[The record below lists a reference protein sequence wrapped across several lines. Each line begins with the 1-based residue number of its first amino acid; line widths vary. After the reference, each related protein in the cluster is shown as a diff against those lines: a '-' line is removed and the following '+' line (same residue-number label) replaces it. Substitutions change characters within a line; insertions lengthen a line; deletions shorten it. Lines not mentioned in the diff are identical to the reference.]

1 MSVEGENSD
10 LHLGYKSNMTLKV
23 AFPSGTTPSVTITIS
38 ASSTKL
44 AMALGDT
51 NMARRGGNIIYLRYG
66 FYYIVLSSTKSS
78 GFYTILGGNFTLE
91 NVDNSGSS
99 TNYEDSVVDVETEA
113 YVTSIDS
120 ITEGEQYVVRFTAY
134 NNGVS
139 IWNRDVTYT
148 MRTAI
153 MDPPKTPEVF
163 VTFPDTSDLERGMMA
178 RISVDLW
185 MPLPNPDIVVT
196 VQSLQSEL
204 RVLRLSV
211 SAVGDNFNFLMKLDK
226 YVVKGVVC
234 DETVTGNDT
243 LELVFPTHLA
253 NLDAYS
259 PTPVSSKDLIQL
271 ESLVYMDLTSLAG
284 ATFPL
289 DFTIYV
295 DNSVLWTKTF
305 QFTSKAPVTIPVAS
319 NMKMLP
325 NNKNVAVGRPFSM
338 DLNLTFPEFG
348 VFQINVTVKSV
359 VRGKSGKAGVM
370 MKDITVQLT
379 GSNILCHSVK
389 MHFSKTGQSKVQNV
403 MVAVIGVTNLGS
415 QLPSPNEDK
424 NWLVLRASA
433 IPVPGYTEIGDTN
446 SMDISSG
453 PRNVSEEVDVT
464 SIETF
469 DQNLVYVVDFY
480 HKDSMACISENQTF
494 EILVN
499 ITTERNKSPGS
510 LFVQFPVDET
520 PFSVHEYKIV
530 HVGENLLPCFQSI
543 QLDGS
548 LDKFTVYNDGSLG
561 NVTLEFPLFCNKED
575 PLRASTVLADQL
587 TIRVVMGIRND
598 IQVEGSTAGFSVL
611 VKSSGLLQNVLAT
624 LDIIIE
630 KMTFFEK
637 LSMVHG
643 IEILKTDFDVTQF
656 VSNCEVTYSKD
667 SLNYQSTNLQFETE
681 NATHVVY
688 NLEDRPLSTN
698 IGLVPVS
705 PNSTSCCV
713 AHKFLVKNLEEG
725 FEVFNDINGT
735 ITSNMISVFDSKND
749 TCVKLPVIGQTP
761 PILWMRI
768 NTSMIWGL
776 APSAFQL
783 TVIGQG
789 ISCNKHNNV
798 TLLQVLFPISSPMI
812 GFQGDM
818 TYCQLSDDLVS
829 HSNNDGPSRC
839 TYQCP
844 CVGPHCSEVL
854 VFFATAYSNIEW
866 NLCELFANNI

>member
-1 MSVEGENSD
+1 
-10 LHLGYKSNMTLKV
+10 
-23 AFPSGTTPSVTITIS
+23 
-38 ASSTKL
+38 
-44 AMALGDT
+44 
-51 NMARRGGNIIYLRYG
+51 
-66 FYYIVLSSTKSS
+66 
-78 GFYTILGGNFTLE
+78 
-91 NVDNSGSS
+91 
-99 TNYEDSVVDVETEA
+99 
-113 YVTSIDS
+113 
-120 ITEGEQYVVRFTAY
+120 
-134 NNGVS
+134 
-139 IWNRDVTYT
+139 
-148 MRTAI
+148 
-153 MDPPKTPEVF
+153 
-163 VTFPDTSDLERGMMA
+163 
-178 RISVDLW
+178 
-185 MPLPNPDIVVT
+185 
-196 VQSLQSEL
+196 
-204 RVLRLSV
+204 
-211 SAVGDNFNFLMKLDK
+211 
-226 YVVKGVVC
+226 
-234 DETVTGNDT
+234 
-243 LELVFPTHLA
+243 
-253 NLDAYS
+253 
-259 PTPVSSKDLIQL
+259 
-271 ESLVYMDLTSLAG
+271 MDLTSLAG

-611 VKSSGLLQNVLAT
+611 VKSSGLLQN
-624 LDIIIE
+624 
-630 KMTFFEK
+630 
-637 LSMVHG
+637 
-643 IEILKTDFDVTQF
+643 
-656 VSNCEVTYSKD
+656 
-667 SLNYQSTNLQFETE
+667 LQFETE